1 MSLSDLANLSQIV
14 ASVAVVAS
22 LIYLAVQ
29 VGQTERNQ
37 RAMIQQGRAD
47 RASGG
52 AMALAIP
59 EMATV
64 FRKGMTGDPELTRE
78 EFDQLLLMC
87 RALLLSGEDSFL
99 QHKAGLLD
107 ARAFDSWI
115 AGARA
120 YMAAPGLRAIW
131 KLTAAQY
138 CVEYREF
145 IEANVVNRSAVA
157 SADAFAAWRAL
168 VREQQLHDQPRPG

>member
-1 MSLSDLANLSQIV
+1 MSLADLANFSQII
-14 ASVAVVAS
+14 ASIAVVAS

-47 RASGG
+47 RASAG
-52 AMALAIP
+52 ALALAGP
-59 EMATV
+59 EMASV
-64 FRKGMTGDPELTRE
+64 FRKGMSGDSTLTPG

-99 QHKAGLLD
+99 QRRAGLLD
-107 ARAFDSWI
+107 QGAFDSWV

-131 KLTAAQY
+131 KMTSRQY
-138 CVEYREF
+138 CDEYRDF
-145 IEANVVNRSAVA
+145 INANVVTVPVA
-157 SADAFAAWRAL
+157 AAGIDSLATWQRL
-168 VREQQLHDQPRPG
+168 LREQASGNSPAA